1 MLQLAASAAST
12 DLGSATASSLF
23 TDAPSLNASVSP
35 ELDTMTDRYTN
46 AEWAAQIAETQK
58 KVVVQQ
64 DKAWPVPAAGSREF
78 AQTIDHTL
86 LKLDATAAQID
97 ALCAEARREGFK
109 SVCVRLPFVARCV
122 SNLRGSSVVVAC
134 VVGFHEGTYDTYA
147 KLQEAQEAVKAG
159 ASELD
164 IVLNHSILTSAPA
177 TSPKIASSTPP
188 PAPSHKQTLSD
199 ATTESITASNS
210 STPPI
215 SGPYSVPSNDSNTTT
230 TTTTHPAQLP
240 NYSAIFTELAAL
252 RTLCP
257 APTLLKLI
265 LETSA
270 LDPAQI
276 LAATHLA
283 AAARFDFVKTSTGF
297 AGRGAT
303 EADVLLMRAACDVLG
318 QRAARGMQVKASGG
332 IRSLEGAVA
341 MLRAGAGRLG
351 TSSGVWIMQEGRRV
365 VAEKGKGRP
374 GGEVTRLYTDDSVG
388 GY

>member
-1 MLQLAASAAST
+1 M
-12 DLGSATASSLF
+12 
-23 TDAPSLNASVSP
+23 
-35 ELDTMTDRYTN
+35 
-46 AEWAAQIAETQK
+46 
-58 KVVVQQ
+58 
-64 DKAWPVPAAGSREF
+64 
-78 AQTIDHTL
+78 
-86 LKLDATAAQID
+86 
-97 ALCAEARREGFK
+97 
-109 SVCVRLPFVARCV
+109 RLPFVARCV

-164 IVLNHSILTSAPA
+164 IVLNHSILTSAP
-177 TSPKIASSTPP
+177 
-188 PAPSHKQTLSD
+188 SHKQTLSD
-199 ATTESITASNS
+199 ATTESITASNTAANSKPSSNS
-210 STPPI
+210 STPPT
-215 SGPYSVPSNDSNTTT
+215 SGPHSAPSNDSNT

-270 LDPAQI
+270 LTPAQI

-365 VAEKGKGRP
+365 VAEKERGGP
-374 GGEVTRLYTDDSVG
+374 GGGATRLYTDDSVG

>member
-1 MLQLAASAAST
+1 M
-12 DLGSATASSLF
+12 
-23 TDAPSLNASVSP
+23 
-35 ELDTMTDRYTN
+35 
-46 AEWAAQIAETQK
+46 
-58 KVVVQQ
+58 
-64 DKAWPVPAAGSREF
+64 
-78 AQTIDHTL
+78 
-86 LKLDATAAQID
+86 
-97 ALCAEARREGFK
+97 
-109 SVCVRLPFVARCV
+109 RLPFVARCV

-177 TSPKIASSTPP
+177 TSPKSASPTPP
-188 PAPSHKQTLSD
+188 SAPSD
-199 ATTESITASNS
+199 ATTESITASNTAANSKPSPNS
-210 STPPI
+210 STPPT
-215 SGPYSVPSNDSNTTT
+215 SGPHSVPSNDSNTTT
-230 TTTTHPAQLP
+230 TTTTHSAQLP

-270 LDPAQI
+270 LTPAQI

-351 TSSGVWIMQEGRRV
+351 TSSGVWIMQEGRMV
-365 VAEKGKGRP
+365 VAEKERGRP
-374 GGEVTRLYTDDSVG
+374 EGGVTRLYADDSVG

>member
-1 MLQLAASAAST
+1 MLQFAASAAST
-12 DLGSATASSLF
+12 DLGSATTSSLS
-23 TDAPSLNASVSP
+23 TDVPSLNASVSP

-58 KVVVQQ
+58 VVVRQ
-64 DKAWPVPAAGSREF
+64 DKAWPVPAAGSHEF

-97 ALCAEARREGFK
+97 AQCAEARQEGFK

-177 TSPKIASSTPP
+177 ASPKSASPTP

-210 STPPI
+210 STLPT
-215 SGPYSVPSNDSNTTT
+215 SGPYSVPSNNSNT

-270 LDPAQI
+270 LTPAQI

-365 VAEKGKGRP
+365 VAEKGKGRL
-374 GGEVTRLYTDDSVG
+374 GGGVTRPYTDDSVG

>member
-1 MLQLAASAAST
+1 M
-12 DLGSATASSLF
+12 
-23 TDAPSLNASVSP
+23 
-35 ELDTMTDRYTN
+35 
-46 AEWAAQIAETQK
+46 
-58 KVVVQQ
+58 
-64 DKAWPVPAAGSREF
+64 
-78 AQTIDHTL
+78 
-86 LKLDATAAQID
+86 
-97 ALCAEARREGFK
+97 
-109 SVCVRLPFVARCV
+109 RLPFVARCV

-177 TSPKIASSTPP
+177 ASPKSASPTP
-188 PAPSHKQTLSD
+188 PAPSHKRTLSD
-199 ATTESITASNS
+199 ATTESITASNTAADSKPSSNS
-210 STPPI
+210 STPPT
-215 SGPYSVPSNDSNTTT
+215 SGPHSVPSNDSNT

-270 LDPAQI
+270 LTPAQI

-332 IRSLEGAVA
+332 IRSLESAVA

-351 TSSGVWIMQEGRRV
+351 TSSGVRIMQEGRRV
-365 VAEKGKGRP
+365 VAEKGRGRP
-374 GGEVTRLYTDDSVG
+374 GDGVTRLYTDDSVG

>member
-1 MLQLAASAAST
+1 M
-12 DLGSATASSLF
+12 
-23 TDAPSLNASVSP
+23 
-35 ELDTMTDRYTN
+35 
-46 AEWAAQIAETQK
+46 
-58 KVVVQQ
+58 
-64 DKAWPVPAAGSREF
+64 
-78 AQTIDHTL
+78 
-86 LKLDATAAQID
+86 
-97 ALCAEARREGFK
+97 
-109 SVCVRLPFVARCV
+109 RLPFVARCV

-164 IVLNHSILTSAPA
+164 IVLNHSILTSAPT
-177 TSPKIASSTPP
+177 TSPKSPSPTPP
-188 PAPSHKQTLSD
+188 SAPSHKQTPSD
-199 ATTESITASNS
+199 ATTESITASNTAANSKPSPNS
-210 STPPI
+210 STPPT
-215 SGPYSVPSNDSNTTT
+215 SGPHSVPSNDSNTTT
-230 TTTTHPAQLP
+230 TTTTHSAQLP

-270 LDPAQI
+270 LTPAQI

-303 EADVLLMRAACDVLG
+303 EADVLLMRAACDMLG

-351 TSSGVWIMQEGRRV
+351 TSSGVGIMQEGRRV
-365 VAEKGKGRP
+365 VAEKEKGRP
-374 GGEVTRLYTDDSVG
+374 EGGVTRLYTDDSVE

>member
-1 MLQLAASAAST
+1 
-12 DLGSATASSLF
+12 
-23 TDAPSLNASVSP
+23 
-35 ELDTMTDRYTN
+35 MTDRYTN

-58 KVVVQQ
+58 AVVRQ

-97 ALCAEARREGFK
+97 ALCAEARQEGFK

-164 IVLNHSILTSAPA
+164 IVLNHSILTSAP
-177 TSPKIASSTPP
+177 TPSPKSASSTPP

-210 STPPI
+210 STPPT

-230 TTTTHPAQLP
+230 TTHPAQPP

-270 LDPAQI
+270 LTPAQI

-365 VAEKGKGRP
+365 VAEKETGRP
-374 GGEVTRLYTDDSVG
+374 GGGVTRLYTGDSVG

>member
-1 MLQLAASAAST
+1 M
-12 DLGSATASSLF
+12 
-23 TDAPSLNASVSP
+23 
-35 ELDTMTDRYTN
+35 
-46 AEWAAQIAETQK
+46 
-58 KVVVQQ
+58 
-64 DKAWPVPAAGSREF
+64 
-78 AQTIDHTL
+78 
-86 LKLDATAAQID
+86 
-97 ALCAEARREGFK
+97 
-109 SVCVRLPFVARCV
+109 RLPFVARCV

-147 KLQEAQEAVKAG
+147 KLQEAQEAVKVG

-164 IVLNHSILTSAPA
+164 IVLNHSILTSVPTA
-177 TSPKIASSTPP
+177 SPKSASPTP

-199 ATTESITASNS
+199 TTTESITASNS
-210 STPPI
+210 STPPT
-215 SGPYSVPSNDSNTTT
+215 SDPHSVPSNDSNT

-270 LDPAQI
+270 LTPAQI

-365 VAEKGKGRP
+365 VAEKERGRP
-374 GGEVTRLYTDDSVG
+374 EGGVTRLYTDDSVG